1 MFCRHSELIFRQ
13 TFISCFPSITTKTL
27 SEYFPKNVIS
37 GHPAAF
43 VVIDVNVDDDDEDSD
58 VAPVQ
63 PWFSVDERRTRY
75 FVRT

>member
-1 MFCRHSELIFRQ
+1 MFCRHSKHIFRQ
-13 TFISCFPSITTKTL
+13 TFISRFPSITTKTL

-37 GHPAAF
+37 GHLAAF
-43 VVIDVNVDDDDEDSD
+43 DDVVDDDN